1 MIELIASIFSEGDFI
16 KIFFNNSNKSVEGYI
31 FKLLPTSIAIKTLEG
46 KLCGIKGEDI
56 DSFEEGTLSNAV
68 SADIQNDEAPTSP
81 QNDLSKEDV
90 VAKKTDINGSIQ
102 ETSPNESA
110 NQSDLVEVSSSNQTS
125 INGQSIVTEKETT
138 LSSFKAGDVIP
149 LDVLHQIDPK
159 LKKKN
164 KISSSQKKSNG
175 KMNTLGNDLSALMDL
190 VKEKHEVDDLRIVPA
205 LGEIKFVKPEMNFG
219 FILDGKSGKD
229 IYFNISQIVEK
240 ELNSTTWYHAPV
252 VYTLQNDSQD
262 QGPKALTIH
271 RPKTIH
277 DMLLIAVECS
287 NSGDYKH
294 AFHLVEQILS
304 EYPDNFSADEM
315 RRKLERS
322 YPQYYSKPKEFSN
335 AYFKAKKYHN
345 EKNYEKAIEY
355 YLKAIDDKGE
365 KLESSIKDLGML
377 YAYLYKSSE
386 DTSLAEDYRNE
397 AINLMSDYV
406 EELANNISTLN
417 YLENFY
423 YSVKDFE
430 NFISTVNHL
439 AERREI
445 YEDKSKHSMLLYKK
459 AFALVQLNEPQEA
472 IDTIEESLSVDPSNQ
487 AALKLQSLIEN
498 TPDSEELLAEISA
511 TEFDS
516 LNTGISEF
524 IQQTLD
530 NYDEYA
536 GVPPKIIE
544 SGVFNDVTLN
554 EIRKVIETAGKAR
567 PRERAKYLL
576 TEGKLLTDIEPGN
589 TSRLRS
595 VMARYCN
602 AMSLNHIS
610 DYSSGDIT
618 RFYYNEAFSLEE
630 NYSKNATQIAL
641 YLMTHCCTFN
651 ELINMSTK
659 SPSVDDALDRIIS
672 TEFDPKKWESILS
685 MFLYNREISAQIT
698 SKLYSNEH
706 FIIQAL
712 LALKH
717 IGLKDL
723 SNPISKEDFVE
734 AWNKARDIRIR
745 DYKKVVAQI
754 RSIGECSTIEE
765 IVTQLLGLREIKA
778 DWMTSLDVSR
788 IYNII
793 NNIVPA
799 LQTYIK
805 SSGYRNKEANKNNAN
820 GQVQQLIEEINEGPT
835 KLSFESILPLLKR
848 INQLIV
854 ISFNEIIKMSAP
866 KIQIKLLSA
875 ETVVNEGNEVSIQIS
890 ISNHKD
896 SSPIKE
902 VSVDVQNTD
911 IITTLDGGGISYNAI
926 DGGESQIFK
935 LKIKVGEDIIKQKAA
950 ALNVRCKYKNGNE
963 QAECSSLQTL
973 RLYSPSDYCPIENP
987 YAPIADGGPVP
998 VDSKMFYGREE
1009 FIANIVDAIIKSPSK
1024 QIIIYGQKR
1033 CGKSSVMLHLKKRLL
1048 ETGKTFCIFFS
1059 IGEII
1064 NNLSEASFYYKIL
1077 NTIYTDL
1084 EFAELD
1090 GLCGHTPSF
1099 CLPSYAD
1106 FKSEDE
1112 ENPLNTFTKYMV
1124 KFKLAC
1130 KHTPGWEDKNLVVMI
1145 DEFTYLYTE
1154 IKKGNISPSIM
1165 KQWKAVTQNERAQF
1179 SVVLVGQDVV
1189 PSFKKEDYARNAF
1202 GVIQDIRLTYLKET
1216 PARDLIEKPILD
1228 ENGNSRY
1235 IDDAVTKIIE
1245 YTSRNPYYIQ
1255 IFCARLVD
1263 YMNQNKSISVTEADV
1278 IDVANSFVYGS
1289 EALVEDKF
1297 DNLIRAGETEDLQEY
1312 PETEILQVLKQVSL
1326 NSKIIGFCNRN
1337 DINALTDKNREDA
1350 ILKHL
1355 VDREV
1360 LELRGENNYK
1370 IQVKLFQEWLLN
1382 H

>member
-102 ETSPNESA
+102 EISPNESA

-630 NYSKNATQIAL
+630 NYRKNATQIAL

-706 FIIQAL
+706 FRIQAL

>member
-1 MIELIASIFSEGDFI
+1 M
-16 KIFFNNSNKSVEGYI
+16 
-31 FKLLPTSIAIKTLEG
+31 
-46 KLCGIKGEDI
+46 
-56 DSFEEGTLSNAV
+56 
-68 SADIQNDEAPTSP
+68 
-81 QNDLSKEDV
+81 
-90 VAKKTDINGSIQ
+90 
-102 ETSPNESA
+102 
-110 NQSDLVEVSSSNQTS
+110 
-125 INGQSIVTEKETT
+125 
-138 LSSFKAGDVIP
+138 
-149 LDVLHQIDPK
+149 
-159 LKKKN
+159 
-164 KISSSQKKSNG
+164 
-175 KMNTLGNDLSALMDL
+175 
-190 VKEKHEVDDLRIVPA
+190 
-205 LGEIKFVKPEMNFG
+205 
-219 FILDGKSGKD
+219 
-229 IYFNISQIVEK
+229 
-240 ELNSTTWYHAPV
+240 
-252 VYTLQNDSQD
+252 
-262 QGPKALTIH
+262 TIH

-277 DMLLIAVECS
+277 DTLLMASELLQ
-287 NSGDYKH
+287 NGDYKH
-294 AFHLVEQILS
+294 AFHLIEQILS
-304 EYPDNFSADEM
+304 EYPDSFSAVEM
-315 RRKLERS
+315 KKKLERS
-322 YPQYYSKPKEFSN
+322 YPQYHSKYKEYSN
-335 AYFKAKKYHN
+335 AYNKAKKYHN
-345 EKNYEKAIEY
+345 EKKYEKAIEY
-355 YLKAIDDKGE
+355 YLKAIDKGE
-365 KLESSIKDLGML
+365 KIESSIKDLGML
-377 YAYLYKSSE
+377 YTSLYKSSE
-386 DTSLAEDYRNE
+386 DSSIAEDYRNK
-397 AINLMSDYV
+397 AINLMDDYV
-406 EELANNISTLN
+406 EELANNTSTLY

-430 NFISTVNHL
+430 SFIKVVDNLT
-439 AERREI
+439 EKREV
-445 YEDKSKHSMLLYKK
+445 YGDKSKHSMLLYKK

-472 IDTIEESLSVDPSNQ
+472 IDIIEESLSVNPSNQ

-576 TEGKLLTDIEPGN
+576 TEGKLLTEIEPGN
-589 TSRLRS
+589 TSKLRS

-630 NYSKNATQIAL
+630 NYRKNATQIAL

-706 FIIQAL
+706 FRTQAL

-734 AWNKARDIRIR
+734 AWNKAREIRIR

-754 RSIGECSTIEE
+754 KSIGESSSIEE
-765 IVTQLLGLREIKA
+765 IATQLLGLREIKA

-820 GQVQQLIEEINEGPT
+820 GQVQQLIEEINDGPT

-848 INQLIV
+848 INQLIT
-854 ISFNEIIKMSAP
+854 ISFNDIIKMSAP

-875 ETVVNEGNEVSIQIS
+875 ETVINEGNEVSIQIS

-902 VSVDVQNTD
+902 VSVDIQNTD
-911 IITTLDGGGISYNAI
+911 IINTLEGSEISYNAI
-926 DGGESQIFK
+926 DGGESLIFK
-935 LKIKVGEDIIKQKAA
+935 LKIQVGEEVIKQKAA
-950 ALNVRCKYKNGNE
+950 ALNVRCKYKNGNDK
-963 QAECSSLQTL
+963 AECSSLQTL
-973 RLYSPSDYCPIENP
+973 RLYSPTDYCPIENP

-1033 CGKSSVMLHLKKRLL
+1033 CGKSSVMLHLKKKLQ
-1048 ETGKTFCIFFS
+1048 ETGRTFCIFFS

-1064 NNLSEASFYYKIL
+1064 NNLTEASFYYKIL
-1077 NTIYTDL
+1077 STIKTEL

-1090 GLCGHTPSF
+1090 NLCNQIPSF
-1099 CLPSYAD
+1099 NLPTYAE
-1106 FKSEDE
+1106 FKLEDE

-1124 KFKLAC
+1124 RFKVAC
-1130 KHTPGWEDKNLVVMI
+1130 KQTPGWGDKNLVVMI

-1154 IKKGNISPSIM
+1154 IKKGNISPSII

-1202 GVIQDIRLTYLKET
+1202 GVIQDIRLTYLKDT
-1216 PARDLIEKPILD
+1216 PARELIEKPILD

-1235 IDDAVTKIIE
+1235 IDNAVTKIIE

-1263 YMNQNKSISVTEADV
+1263 YMNMNKSINITEADV

-1312 PETEILQVLKQVSL
+1312 PEKEILKVLKQVSL

-1337 DINALTDKNREDA
+1337 DINALSDKKREDA

-1355 VDREV
+1355 ADREV
-1360 LELRGENNYK
+1360 LELRGDNNYK

>member
-1 MIELIASIFSEGDFI
+1 MIELIQSIFSIGDYI
-16 KIFFNNSNKSVEGYI
+16 KIYFNNSNKTVEGYI
-31 FKLLPTSIAIKTLEG
+31 FKLLPTSIAIKTLDG
-46 KLCGIKGEDI
+46 KICGIKGDDI
-56 DSFEEGTLSNAV
+56 DSFEEGTLANATNI
-68 SADIQNDEAPTSP
+68 DNLQNDTLT
-81 QNDLSKEDV
+81 NDFSIKNKEV
-90 VAKKTDINGSIQ
+90 VVNGNCIG
-102 ETSPNESA
+102 NEVDNHDST
-110 NQSDLVEVSSSNQTS
+110 QKMSQISDTEESSNNHTS
-125 INGQSIVTEKETT
+125 IKEQSIKTEKETNP
-138 LSSFKAGDVIP
+138 SSFKVGEVIP

-159 LKKKN
+159 LKDRP
-164 KISSSQKKSNG
+164 KITSAQKKSG
-175 KMNTLGNDLSALMDL
+175 TKMRTLGNDFSALMGL
-190 VKEKHEVDDLRIVPA
+190 VKEQHEIDDLRIVPA
-205 LGEIKFVKPEMNFG
+205 FGEIKFVKPEMNFG
-219 FILDGKSGKD
+219 FIYDGKTGKD
-229 IYFNISQIVEK
+229 IYFSINQIVEK
-240 ELNSTTWYHAPV
+240 ELNSATLVHTPV
-252 VYTLQNDSQD
+252 VYSIQNDIQN
-262 QGPKALTIH
+262 QGPKAVTIH
-271 RPKTIH
+271 RPKTIY
-277 DMLLIAVECS
+277 DMLLIAAECS
-287 NSGDYKH
+287 KSGDYVH
-294 AFHLVEQILS
+294 AFHLVEQVLS
-304 EYPDNFSADEM
+304 EYPDSFSAEEM
-315 RRKLERS
+315 KKKLTRS
-322 YPQYYSKPKEFSN
+322 YPQYYYKSKEYSN
-335 AYFKAKKYHN
+335 IYFKAKNYHN
-345 EKNYEKAIEY
+345 EKNYEKAIECY
-355 YLKAIDDKGE
+355 WKAIEKGE

-377 YAYLYKSSE
+377 YAFLYKSSE
-386 DTSLAEDYRNE
+386 DSSLAEEYRNE
-397 AINLMSDYV
+397 AINLMSDYA
-406 EELANNISTLN
+406 EDLANNISTLN

-423 YSVKDFE
+423 YSIKDFE
-430 NFISTVNHL
+430 NFIKVVDRLTDK
-439 AERREI
+439 REI
-445 YEDKSKHSMLLYKK
+445 LEDKSKHSMLLYKK
-459 AFALVQLNEPQEA
+459 AFALVQLNETQEA
-472 IDTIEESLSVDPSNQ
+472 IDTIEESLSVDSTNP
-487 AALKLQSLIEN
+487 AALKLQSLIESSPN
-498 TPDSEELLAEISA
+498 SAELLAEISA
-511 TEFDS
+511 TDFDS
-516 LNTGISEF
+516 LNTGISDF

-544 SGVFNDVTLN
+544 SGIFNDVTLN

-576 TEGKLLTDIEPGN
+576 TEGKLLIDVEPGN
-589 TSRLRS
+589 ISRLRS

-602 AMSLNHIS
+602 AMALNHIS

-630 NYSKNATQIAL
+630 SYRKNATQIAL

-659 SPSVDDALDRIIS
+659 GPSVDDALERILS
-672 TEFDPKKWESILS
+672 TEFDSKKWDSILS
-685 MFLYNREISAQIT
+685 MFLYNRDISAYIT
-698 SKLYSNEH
+698 SKLYSNIH
-706 FIIQAL
+706 FRSQAL
-712 LALKH
+712 LALKN
-717 IGLKDL
+717 IVLKDI
-723 SNPISKEDFVE
+723 SNPISKEEFVE
-734 AWNKARDIRIR
+734 MWNKARDTRIR
-745 DYKKVVAQI
+745 DYKNVVAQI
-754 RSIGECSTIEE
+754 KSIGKSSTIEE
-765 IVTQLLGLREIKA
+765 IANQLIILKDIKK

-788 IYNII
+788 ISNII

-820 GQVQQLIEEINEGPT
+820 GQVQQLIDEIHDGPT
-835 KLSFESILPLLKR
+835 KLSFESILPLLKQ
-848 INQLIV
+848 ISHLIA
-854 ISFNEIIKMSAP
+854 ISFNEIIKMSEP
-866 KIQIKLLSA
+866 KILIKLLSA
-875 ETVVNEGNEVSIQIS
+875 ETVVNEGNEVSVQIS
-890 ISNHKD
+890 ISNHRD

-902 VSVDVQNTD
+902 VAVDIQNTD
-911 IITTLDGGGISYNAI
+911 LISTLEGSEILYNAI

-935 LKIKVGEDIIKQKAA
+935 LKIKVGEEIIKQKAA
-950 ALNVRCKYKNGNE
+950 ALNVLCKYKTGNE

-973 RLYSPSDYCPIENP
+973 RLYSPTDYCPIDNP

-998 VDSKMFYGREE
+998 VDSKMFYGRED

-1033 CGKSSVMLHLKKRLL
+1033 CGKSSVMLHLKKKLL

-1064 NNLSEASFYYKIL
+1064 NNLTEASFYYKIL
-1077 NTIYTDL
+1077 NTIHTDL

-1090 GLCGHTPSF
+1090 GLCEQIPSF
-1099 CLPSYAD
+1099 NLPSYVE

-1130 KHTPGWEDKNLVVMI
+1130 KQTPGWEDKNLVVMI

-1216 PARDLIEKPILD
+1216 PARNLIEKPILD

-1235 IDDAVTKIIE
+1235 IDNAVTKIIE

-1263 YMNQNKSISVTEADV
+1263 YMNMNKSISVTEADV
-1278 IDVANSFVYGS
+1278 IDVANSFIYGS

-1312 PETEILQVLKQVSL
+1312 PEAEILEILKQVSL

-1350 ILKHL
+1350 ILRHL

-1360 LELRGENNYK
+1360 LELRGEKNYK